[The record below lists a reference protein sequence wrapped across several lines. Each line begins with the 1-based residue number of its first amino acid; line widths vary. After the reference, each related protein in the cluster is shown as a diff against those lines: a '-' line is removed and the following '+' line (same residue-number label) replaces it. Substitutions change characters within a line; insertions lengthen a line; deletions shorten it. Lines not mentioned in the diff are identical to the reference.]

1 MSADVGPAAEGA
13 RIPWEELPEPLRA
26 AVGDLC
32 GSPVVSAVT
41 QPGGFSPGAAVRV
54 VCADAARWF
63 VKAISADLNAHA
75 YDAHLREAE
84 VLAGLAPLVRTGRLP
99 APLLYGTVR
108 TTGWASMVIADIDG
122 RQPALPWRRS
132 ELSDA
137 VAAIDLLAEVLT
149 PSPIQAPAVADDLA
163 GSFHGW
169 RTLAGE
175 PGRTDGLDGWS
186 LAHLDELAA
195 IEAGWPE
202 HAAGTSLLHVDLRA
216 DNLLLTTAGAVVV
229 DWAWACV
236 GSPLLDAVGFAPSVA
251 MQGGPS
257 PQELLA
263 MTAAGRDAAPES
275 VLALACAVA
284 GYFTEVALTP
294 PDAGLPTVRAFQA
307 AQGRVARRWVAEL
320 LG

>member
-1 MSADVGPAAEGA
+1 M
-13 RIPWEELPEPLRA
+13 
-26 AVGDLC
+26 
-32 GSPVVSAVT
+32 
-41 QPGGFSPGAAVRV
+41 
-54 VCADAARWF
+54 
-63 VKAISADLNAHA
+63 
-75 YDAHLREAE
+75 
-84 VLAGLAPLVRTGRLP
+84 
-99 APLLYGTVR
+99 
-108 TTGWASMVIADIDG
+108 
-122 RQPALPWRRS
+122 
-132 ELSDA
+132 
-137 VAAIDLLAEVLT
+137 
-149 PSPIQAPAVADDLA
+149 
-163 GSFHGW
+163 
-169 RTLAGE
+169 
-175 PGRTDGLDGWS
+175 DGWS

-294 PDAGLPTVRAFQA
+294 PDAGLRRCGHSRPRRV
-307 AQGRVARRWVAEL
+307 GSRVAGSPSCWADRRQLRPGLAARTPRA
-320 LG
+320 GAARPR